1 VKFTYFRDRLRSIMQ
16 LDDPPQR
23 LALAFG
29 LGVFIAFSPTIGLH
43 FLTCLLIAV
52 IFRLSKLVIITAS
65 LVMNPWT
72 MIPLY
77 GFCLW
82 FGLLITG
89 ADIEP
94 PQIAWNELGL
104 MDLFTVVKPYL
115 WPFVAGTLVVGAVG
129 GILSYFGFYWLVVRY
144 RRTEPDRSA

>member
-1 VKFTYFRDRLRSIMQ
+1 MQ

-29 LGVFIAFSPTIGLH
+29 LGVFIAFTPTIGLH
-43 FLTCLLIAV
+43 LLTCLLIAWL
-52 IFRLSKLVIITAS
+52 FRLSKLVIITAS

-94 PQIAWNELGL
+94 PQIGWNELGL
-104 MDLFTVVKPYL
+104 TDLFTVVKPYL
-115 WPFVAGTLVVGAVG
+115 WPFVAGTLVVGAAG
-129 GILSYFGFYWLVVRY
+129 GILSYFGFNWLVVRY
-144 RRTEPDRSA
+144 RRTEPHRSA

>member
-1 VKFTYFRDRLRSIMQ
+1 MQ

-43 FLTCLLIAV
+43 FLTCLLIAWL
-52 IFRLSKLVIITAS
+52 FRLSKLVIITAS

>member
-1 VKFTYFRDRLRSIMQ
+1 MKYFRDRLRAIMQ
-16 LDDPPQR
+16 LDDPPQK

-29 LGVFIAFSPTIGLH
+29 LGVFIAFTPTIGLH
-43 FLTCLLIAV
+43 LLSCLLIAWL
-52 IFRLSKLVIITAS
+52 FRLSKLVIISAS

-72 MIPLY
+72 MIPLF

-82 FGLLITG
+82 FGLVITG
-89 ADIEP
+89 SDIDP

-104 MDLFTVVKPYL
+104 MDLFTVVQPYL

-144 RRTEPDRSA
+144 RRREPNRPV

>member
-1 VKFTYFRDRLRSIMQ
+1 MQ
-16 LDDPPQR
+16 LDDPPQK

-29 LGVFIAFSPTIGLH
+29 LGVFIAFTPTIGLH
-43 FLTCLLIAV
+43 LLSCLLVAWL
-52 IFRLSKLVIITAS
+52 FRLSKLVIITAS

-72 MIPLY
+72 MIPLF

-82 FGLLITG
+82 FGLVITG
-89 ADIEP
+89 ADVDP

-104 MDLFTVVKPYL
+104 MDLFTVIKPYL

-144 RRTEPDRSA
+144 RRREPNQPV

>member
-1 VKFTYFRDRLRSIMQ
+1 MKYLRDRLRAIMQ
-16 LDDPPQR
+16 LDDPPQK

-29 LGVFIAFSPTIGLH
+29 LGVFIAFTPTIGLH
-43 FLTCLLIAV
+43 LLSCLLIV
-52 IFRLSKLVIITAS
+52 WLLRLSKIVVITAS
-65 LVMNPWT
+65 FLMNPWT
-72 MIPLY
+72 VVPLY

-94 PQIAWNELGL
+94 PQIAWNEL
-104 MDLFTVVKPYL
+104 DLRDLLTVIKPYL
-115 WPFVAGTLVVGAVG
+115 WPFAAGTLVVGAAG

-144 RRTEPDRSA
+144 RRREPNRSA